1 VTGDTNFVPVFTSP
15 TTLGDSV
22 IQQAQPAGWSN
33 TAVGFNGV
41 PGSSPSNTSPVGVD
55 IQGTVSE
62 GTPNGFTATQFFVE
76 GTLKS
81 SGFAQAY
88 LRGAIIDP
96 NFDFSGGY
104 GNYAEGLFISAPNL
118 TAGYANVVST
128 LELGQPGPGA
138 GGTSCSAALNIGLP
152 NQSGNC
158 PVAQNR
164 VWSIYN
170 GSQYN
175 SYFAGNVGFGVP
187 LPTHPIDGPNGS
199 YLSTGGAWTNGSSRT
214 VKKDI
219 RPLPADAAMQTLAA
233 LEPGDL
239 QVQDRRRGACRLHR
253 RGRARPG
260 GDQGSQEPERH
271 GHRRR
276 ARQGRPAAA
285 ARARG
290 AAPGA
295 RCAQGASAARKLA
308 KRPHKTDV
316 MD

>member
-1 VTGDTNFVPVFTSP
+1 MTGDTNFVPVFTSP

-118 TAGYANVVST
+118 TAGRFRPPDKLLAM
-128 LELGQPGPGA
+128 
-138 GGTSCSAALNIGLP
+138 LN
-152 NQSGNC
+152 
-158 PVAQNR
+158 
-164 VWSIYN
+164 
-170 GSQYN
+170 
-175 SYFAGNVGFGVP
+175 
-187 LPTHPIDGPNGS
+187 
-199 YLSTGGAWTNGSSRT
+199 
-214 VKKDI
+214 
-219 RPLPADAAMQTLAA
+219 
-233 LEPGDL
+233 
-239 QVQDRRRGACRLHR
+239 
-253 RGRARPG
+253 GR
-260 GDQGSQEPERH
+260 
-271 GHRRR
+271 
-276 ARQGRPAAA
+276 
-285 ARARG
+285 
-290 AAPGA
+290 
-295 RCAQGASAARKLA
+295 
-308 KRPHKTDV
+308 
-316 MD
+316 

>member
-233 LEPGDL
+233 LEPVTFKYKIGDEAHVGFIAEDVPDL
-239 QVQDRRRGACRLHR
+239 VATKDRKSL
-253 RGRARPG
+253 
-260 GDQGSQEPERH
+260 
-271 GHRRR
+271 
-276 ARQGRPAAA
+276 
-285 ARARG
+285 
-290 AAPGA
+290 
-295 RCAQGASAARKLA
+295 SAMDIVAVLA
-308 KRPHKTDV
+308 KVVQQQQRELAEQRQELDALKAQVRHAN
-316 MD
+316 